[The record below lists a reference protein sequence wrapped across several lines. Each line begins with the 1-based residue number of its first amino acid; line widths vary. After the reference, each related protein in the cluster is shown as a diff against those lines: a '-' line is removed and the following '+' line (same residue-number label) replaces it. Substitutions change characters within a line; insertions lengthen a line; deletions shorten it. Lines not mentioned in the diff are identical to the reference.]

1 MTGKE
6 LKEATHINSGLLA
19 LGNVIS
25 ALANEADAQGKGKKA
40 IHIPYRSG
48 RGGRLC
54 GEVCGGEGRAG
65 PGQEDDTHPLQ
76 VRPGREAVCVCMGGK
91 GTGRARGAAAWVGRC
106 VWAGELKQFHNV
118 GIGEGGPPTN
128 PCM

>member
-1 MTGKE
+1 MKRSGVTGKE

-76 VRPGREAVCVCMGGK
+76 VRPGREAVCVCVWGGR
-91 GTGRARGAAAWVGRC
+91 GQAGPGGRLPGSDAVCGQGS
-106 VWAGELKQFHNV
+106 LSNF
-118 GIGEGGPPTN
+118 I
-128 PCM
+128 M

>member
-1 MTGKE
+1 MKRSGVTGKE

-54 GEVCGGEGRAG
+54 VCVWGGRGQAG
-65 PGQEDDTHPLQ
+65 PGGRL
-76 VRPGREAVCVCMGGK
+76 PGSDAVCGQGSLSNFIM
-91 GTGRARGAAAWVGRC
+91 
-106 VWAGELKQFHNV
+106 
-118 GIGEGGPPTN
+118 
-128 PCM
+128 

>member
-54 GEVCGGEGRAG
+54 VCVYGGEGDRQ
-65 PGQEDDTHPLQ
+65 GQGGGCL
-76 VRPGREAVCVCMGGK
+76 GRTLCVG
-91 GTGRARGAAAWVGRC
+91 RGA
-106 VWAGELKQFHNV
+106 
-118 GIGEGGPPTN
+118 
-128 PCM
+128 